1 VPTLSLV
8 LLGVVALASLLQGAF
23 LIAVALTGRRVG
35 RRLEELRERADRELA
50 PSIRNLT
57 QVTHNL
63 AEVSDLAVRQGRRVD
78 ETLAETMAKL
88 DRTGEELRQ
97 AAVDLTA
104 PLQRASAVVKGLRRG
119 LVVYQQ
125 LGGLEAQG
133 RGSARRYGDDEHLF
147 I

>member
-1 VPTLSLV
+1 VDTLSLV
-8 LLGVVALASLLQGAF
+8 LLGVIALGSLLQGAF

-35 RRLEELRERADRELA
+35 RRLEQLRQRADLGLR
-50 PSIRNLT
+50 PSIDNLT
-57 QVTHNL
+57 RVTRNL
-63 AEVSDLAVRQGRRVD
+63 AEVSDLAARQGRRVD
-78 ETLAETMAKL
+78 DTLAQAAAKL

-97 AAVDLTA
+97 TAVDLMA

-119 LVVYQQ
+119 FVVYQQ

-133 RGSARRYGDDEHLF
+133 RGAARQYRDDEHLF

>member
-1 VPTLSLV
+1 MDTLSLV
-8 LLGVVALASLLQGAF
+8 LLGVIALGSLLQGAF

-35 RRLEELRERADRELA
+35 RRLEQLRQRADLGLR
-50 PSIRNLT
+50 PSIDNLT
-57 QVTHNL
+57 RVTRNL
-63 AEVSDLAVRQGRRVD
+63 AEVSDLAARQGRRVD
-78 ETLAETMAKL
+78 DTLAQAAAKL

-97 AAVDLTA
+97 TAVDLMA

-119 LVVYQQ
+119 FVVYQQ

-133 RGSARRYGDDEHLF
+133 RGAARQYRDDEHLF

>member
-1 VPTLSLV
+1 VDTLSLV
-8 LLGVVALASLLQGAF
+8 LLGVIALGSLLQGAF

-35 RRLEELRERADRELA
+35 RRLEQLRHRADLGLR
-50 PSIRNLT
+50 PSIDNLT
-57 QVTHNL
+57 RVTRNL
-63 AEVSDLAVRQGRRVD
+63 AEVSDLAARQGRRVD
-78 ETLAETMAKL
+78 DTLAQAAAKL

-97 AAVDLTA
+97 AAVDLMA

-119 LVVYQQ
+119 FVVYQQ

-133 RGSARRYGDDEHLF
+133 RGSARQYRDDEHLF